1 MAAGIGP
8 NHYVTGQVL
17 RCPYGQAC
25 DKHEERLAEVRVV
38 GETDSFG
45 SELVDMCQE
54 CFQDYLRDKRDAQDE
69 LVRCQLCGSVT
80 DTCKAWRDP
89 EEGISGRHYMACQ
102 TCRHERER
110 AFAEALSDAGEDDD
124 DSAEFEEAI
133 LAIELNDE
141 DDD

>member
-1 MAAGIGP
+1 MAAVIGP

-38 GETDSFG
+38 GETDSSG

-69 LVRCQLCGSVT
+69 LVRCQLCGSLT
-80 DTCKAWRDP
+80 DTCKAWKDP
-89 EEGISGRHYMACQ
+89 EEGWGGPQYQACQ
-102 TCRHERER
+102 TCRHQREE
-110 AFAEALSDAGEDDD
+110 AFAESLIDEAEDNSDEVDYDELVFGVELEDDD
-124 DSAEFEEAI
+124 
-133 LAIELNDE
+133 
-141 DDD
+141 